1 MLILGFLGLFFVLG
15 SALVCLE
22 YARMFILLFSMYND
36 LRYVRK
42 GTYCIPAQQKYRK
55 GKNMNNL
62 KKEIQSKLTKGLLD
76 IIVLQLLDSESM
88 HGYQMITK
96 IRRSFGVYFG
106 PSTIY
111 PLLAS
116 LEKKGCVSSQWDM
129 KHERPRK
136 VFSLTERGK
145 NLLNFTENSLNLIC
159 MNLSKS
165 QEAEI
170 EVLDTGKSNVVS
182 YQKRSASAL
191 ASHSR

>member
-1 MLILGFLGLFFVLG
+1 
-15 SALVCLE
+15 
-22 YARMFILLFSMYND
+22 MFILLFSVYND
-36 LRYVRK
+36 LRYVRE
-42 GTYCIPAQQKYRK
+42 GTYCIPAQQEYRK
-55 GKNMNNL
+55 GRSMNNL

-76 IIVLQLLDSESM
+76 IIVLQLLDSKPM

-116 LEKKGCVSSQWDM
+116 LEKKGCVISQWDM

-145 NLLNFTENSLNLIC
+145 NLLNFTESSLNLIY
-159 MNLSKS
+159 MNLAKS
-165 QEAEI
+165 QEAEV
-170 EVLDTGKSNVVS
+170 EVLDTGKSSVVS
-182 YQKRSASAL
+182 CQNRSASAL
-191 ASHSR
+191 ASHSQ

>member
-1 MLILGFLGLFFVLG
+1 MLVLGFLGLFFVLD

-22 YARMFILLFSMYND
+22 YARMFILLFSVYND

-55 GKNMNNL
+55 GRNMNNL

-159 MNLSKS
+159 MNLAKS
-165 QEAEI
+165 QEADV
-170 EVLDTGKSNVVS
+170 EVLGTGKSSVVS

-191 ASHSR
+191 ASPSR